1 MADRNLY
8 DEDIL
13 AWSDQQAAA
22 LRRLATLPGLPNE
35 LDLEHIAEEIED
47 VGHGEL
53 RDAQDLLQRVL
64 VQLVVSR
71 AAPNAEPDWQW
82 TGNVCVI
89 WCHSKTYGSAPCG
102 KRSSASTSPGMI
114 WHLLEPTN
122 WSVRLV
128 HSSSTEW

>member
-1 MADRNLY
+1 MGDRDLY

-35 LDLEHIAEEIED
+35 LDLKHIAEEIED

-64 VQLVVSR
+64 VQLVVSW
-71 AAPNAEPDWQW
+71 AAPDAEPDWQ
-82 TGNVCVI
+82 
-89 WCHSKTYGSAPCG
+89 
-102 KRSSASTSPGMI
+102 
-114 WHLLEPTN
+114 
-122 WSVRLV
+122 
-128 HSSSTEW
+128 